1 MDNPSENIVK
11 KKKPRRHRK
20 KIVKPC
26 VDAAQ
31 GVAQGVAETAL
42 KTSLKKRLQ
51 ARRKMLQVARKGGT
65 SQEVQSILQKFNDGD
80 EEKMNLMKDIQDDV
94 KGMKQKDAKQYM
106 KRVLSGMNKD
116 QTETFVDMVK
126 DKMPSQQSSEIVNYV
141 KRNRSVKE
149 KEDTKKPQVNPESVY
164 TPAKNLSAEEKATE
178 RARRSQRPDVPQ
190 ASTSTLSTLPV
201 KKKKGFG
208 KININVPKLA
218 ELRNHPVL
226 DEDEKHEETKKK
238 SVEAK
243 NQPGRFPTKSTTS
256 IDRKKEIE
264 SIFPPSKEMDAA
276 DRNEHEVRRLQMG
289 NRVKCLKMFSPTK
302 LEEKLKC
309 AVLESASEVQLVRI
323 KDITFLPVPEV
334 LDVPGS
340 EETVTDVIVDSE
352 FLCLGDWIF
361 RKNDKGVVVKT
372 LNAHEGCVEFVKK
385 VEPVKQWLLT
395 LIERRVP
402 WKWLC
407 DELNDLGIL
416 NLLKQKVDEN
426 IQSKQNVFKLLCHE
440 FPNSSDKMSVPI
452 IPFMTI
458 VIA

>member
-1 MDNPSENIVK
+1 MDSPSENVIK

-20 KIVKPC
+20 KTVQPC
-26 VDAAQ
+26 VHAPHSAAN
-31 GVAQGVAETAL
+31 GVAPSIAETAL

-80 EEKMNLMKDIQDDV
+80 DEKMNLMKDIQDDV

-178 RARRSQRPDVPQ
+178 RAKRSQRPDVPPT
-190 ASTSTLSTLPV
+190 STSTSTLPV

-238 SVEAK
+238 SVEIK
-243 NQPGRFPTKSTTS
+243 KQPSRQATTS
-256 IDRKKEIE
+256 LDRKKEIE
-264 SIFPPSKEMDAA
+264 SICPPSKENDTA
-276 DRNEHEVRRLQMG
+276 DRNEHEVRRIQMG
-289 NRVKCLKMFSPTK
+289 NRVKCLKMFSPEK

-309 AVLESASEVQLVRI
+309 AVLESAPEVQFVRV

-340 EETVTDVIVDSE
+340 EETVTDVSVESE
-352 FLCLGDWIF
+352 FLCLGDWTF
-361 RKNDKGVVVKT
+361 RKNDKGMVVKT
-372 LNAHEGCVEFVKK
+372 LNAHRGCVEFVKK

-407 DELNDLGIL
+407 DELYDLGVL
-416 NLLKQKVDEN
+416 SLLKQKVDEN
-426 IQSKQNVFKLLCHE
+426 IQTKQNVFKLLCHE